1 MHMEIRMRGDAATRL
16 RQLAGKQLAS
26 ARTNLVREA
35 MVEALQATIEN
46 NPVATGRSRAAW
58 VVALEELGG
67 TPPAGWEGTAPRG
80 TEEGR
85 QLGSLSQDESADQS
99 SVAATNA
106 VHYVTFLEYGTSR
119 KAPVAM
125 ARRGLLRAAR
135 RLAEWFRL

>member
-1 MHMEIRMRGDAATRL
+1 MQMEIRMRGNAANYV
-16 RQLAGKQLAS
+16 RQLAGRQLAS

-35 MVEALQATIEN
+35 MDQTLQATIEE

-58 VVALEELGG
+58 VRALEELGG
-67 TPPAGWEGTAPRG
+67 APPAGWEGATPWG

-85 QLGSLSQDESADQS
+85 QLGALARDESEDQS
-99 SVAATNA
+99 SVTAINA

-119 KAPVAM
+119 RAPVAM
-125 ARRGLLRAAR
+125 VRRSLAQVAR